1 MQREQKG
8 SHAGANRDAAHR
20 QLVSSMG
27 KSLPS
32 LHWNTIAEEQSQH
45 KKTDI
50 KVLKEMKLMLEVKM
64 ALVLDMIVK

>member
-1 MQREQKG
+1 MQVPTEMQHTDN
-8 SHAGANRDAAHR
+8 SEAVWENHY
-20 QLVSSMG
+20 
-27 KSLPS
+27 

-50 KVLKEMKLMLEVKM
+50 KVLKEMKLMLEMKM